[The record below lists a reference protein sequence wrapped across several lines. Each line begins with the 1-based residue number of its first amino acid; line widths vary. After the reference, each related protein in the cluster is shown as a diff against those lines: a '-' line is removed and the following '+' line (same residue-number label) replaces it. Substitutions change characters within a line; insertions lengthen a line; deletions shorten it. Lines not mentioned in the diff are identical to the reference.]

1 MSNGTSQNHRISL
14 AQAKK
19 MIQLFRNS
27 RDKILQPEYATPE
40 IIPNSEMFS
49 KEAIEQVL
57 NQKGCTGLRI
67 YFGMSDDLK
76 LHSILLGVNEKGEN
90 ILKTTAATTE
100 ETLDEEAIILEES
113 LRCPPIC
120 PPPSDVDG

>member
-1 MSNGTSQNHRISL
+1 MSNGTSHNHRISL

-27 RDKILQPEYATPE
+27 RDKILKAEYASPE

-90 ILKTTAATTE
+90 ILRSTNGEA
-100 ETLDEEAIILEES
+100 LDEEGIILDEAQ
-113 LRCPPIC
+113 RCPPFC
-120 PPPSDVDG
+120 PDDSEIDD